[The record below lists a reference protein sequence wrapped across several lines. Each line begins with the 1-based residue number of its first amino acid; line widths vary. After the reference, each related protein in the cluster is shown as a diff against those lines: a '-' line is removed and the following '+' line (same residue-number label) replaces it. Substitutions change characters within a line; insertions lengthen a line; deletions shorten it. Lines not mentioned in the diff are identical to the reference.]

1 MLRQRLLTIAL
12 LLPLFVWCVLV
23 LPTREF
29 SLLLAF
35 IVLLGAREW
44 AALMRFPQRWR
55 PVFLIVVAAAMP
67 LGMWMVSLAE
77 LKYTLLVTAAGW
89 WLYTLVP
96 IRRFQNDE
104 TPPAWL
110 ADGADGSTHLLVR
123 ALIGIA
129 VLVPC
134 WIAITLMHATP
145 FIGGGLVL
153 AFMLLVW
160 GADSG
165 AYVAGRTWGRDKL
178 VSRVSPGKTWQG
190 VWGALVAGALVIA
203 GTAVW
208 LDRLE
213 VAALAGLFVLGLA
226 TVLISIVGDLF
237 ESLVKRV
244 AGVKDSGRLLPGH
257 GGMLDRID
265 SITAA
270 APVFV
275 LGLAAQGVMV

>member
-1 MLRQRLLTIAL
+1 MLRQRLLTIAI
-12 LLPLFVWCVLV
+12 LLPLFVWCVLK

-35 IVLLGAREW
+35 IVLLGAAEW
-44 AALMRFPQRWR
+44 AALMRFPQAWR
-55 PVFLIVVAAAMP
+55 LTFLIAVAVAMP
-67 LGMWMVSLAE
+67 LGMWVISLPA
-77 LKYTLLVTAAGW
+77 LKYALLVGAAGW
-89 WLYTLVP
+89 WLCTLAP

-110 ADGADGSTHLLVR
+110 AEGNDAPAHLLMR

-129 VLVPC
+129 VLVPS

-190 VWGALVAGALVIA
+190 VWGALVAGALVSA

-213 VAALAGLFVLGLA
+213 LAALAGLMVLGLA

-257 GGMLDRID
+257 GGVLDRID
-265 SITAA
+265 SLSA
-270 APVFV
+270 V
-275 LGLAAQGVMV
+275 LPLALCFLLLWQ